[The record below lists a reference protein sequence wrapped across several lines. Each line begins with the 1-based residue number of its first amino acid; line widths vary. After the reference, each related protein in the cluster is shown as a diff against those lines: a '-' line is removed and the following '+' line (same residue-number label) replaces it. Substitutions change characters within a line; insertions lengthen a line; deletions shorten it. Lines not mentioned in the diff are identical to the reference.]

1 MDQIGL
7 GAGTVALVL
16 LLLILP
22 ILFFLTS
29 RVRAGKSGN
38 LRHIAGLE
46 DLSDSVGRSA
56 ETDRPLH
63 VSVGVGGVGGLSTAE
78 TWAGL
83 SLLTQLADEAASCDT
98 PLIVTVADPT
108 IVPVA
113 QDILRRASIRH
124 GNPASYD
131 PTQVRFIAPI
141 PIAYAAGVTGI
152 LEREP
157 LTGSVMVGSFGDEY
171 LLMGQTGARRGIRQL
186 VGTTDPATL
195 AQVYASADDTLIGEE
210 TFTAGAY
217 TRKLPIQIGSLL
229 AEDWARWIVA
239 AAVIVLA
246 IWKILTRA

>member
-7 GAGTVALVL
+7 GAGTVALAL

-22 ILFFLTS
+22 VLFFQAS
-29 RVRAGKSGN
+29 RARAGKSDG
-38 LRHIAGLE
+38 LRHIAALE
-46 DLSDSVGRSA
+46 SLSDSVGRSA
-56 ETDRPLH
+56 ETDQPLH

-83 SLLTQLADEAASCDT
+83 TLLAQLADEAASCDT

-108 IVPVA
+108 VIPIA
-113 QDILRRASIRH
+113 QDILRRAYIRH
-124 GNPASYD
+124 GNSAGYD

-141 PIAYAAGVTGI
+141 PVAYAAGVTGI

-171 LLMGQTGARRGIRQL
+171 LLMGQTGARRGIRQI
-186 VGTTDPATL
+186 VGTTDPTTL

-210 TFTAGAY
+210 TFAVGAY

-239 AAVIVLA
+239 AAVVVLA
-246 IWKILTRA
+246 IWKILT